1 MRETTPTVMTTDQAR
16 LVKAFDGDPTLVTP
30 ADLKADGRTLTSA
43 ATRLLLDGWA
53 IRDEASK

>member
-1 MRETTPTVMTTDQAR
+1 MMTTDQAR
-16 LVKAFDGDPTLVTP
+16 LVKAYDGDL
-30 ADLKADGRTLTSA
+30 DLMLLTAEDFEDRDRLHLTSK

>member
-1 MRETTPTVMTTDQAR
+1 MTADQAR
-16 LVKAFDGDPTLVTP
+16 LVKAYDGDLTLLT
-30 ADLKADGRTLTSA
+30 AEDLDDKLHLTSA

>member
-1 MRETTPTVMTTDQAR
+1 MQETTPTVMTADQAR
-16 LVKAFDGDPTLVTP
+16 LVKAYDGDLTLLTVE
-30 ADLKADGRTLTSA
+30 DLDDKLHLTSA